1 MIVTIAADVLG
12 EENNGTTIACMNL
25 IRYLKS
31 CGDTVRVICPDKKR
45 EGQEGF
51 YIVKTLNLG
60 FIINKIVKKNN
71 VTIAKPDETIIR
83 KAVTGADIVHI
94 MMPFPVGSCTA
105 RIARELGIPIT
116 AGFHC
121 QAENFSSHIFM
132 FMNSSFFNKAVYK
145 HFYKKL
151 YRYVDMVHYPTEFI
165 RNLFE
170 NTVGHRTNGRVI
182 SNGVNE
188 AYKYAPAEK
197 PERLKDSFVIL
208 FTGRYAKEKSH
219 TLLVKAVG
227 KSKYKDKIRLIFAGD
242 GPRRMQILRAVRK
255 AGIPVPIMK
264 FFSRKQLAHILNYAD
279 LYCHPAEIEIEA
291 IACLEAISCGLV
303 PIINNSPRCATKAFA
318 LDERSLFDHNDPED
332 LARKI
337 DFFIEH
343 DDIRREYSKRYL
355 ASPYAASQKDCMV
368 MMRQML
374 CDTIEAKRS
383 SGK

>member
-1 MIVTIAADVLG
+1 MIVTIIADVLG

-31 CGDTVRVICPDKKR
+31 CGDTVRVVCPDKSR
-45 EGQEGF
+45 EGIEGY

-60 FIINKIVKKNN
+60 FIINKIIEKNN
-71 VTIAKPDETIIR
+71 VTIAKPDKNIIR
-83 KAVTGADIVHI
+83 KAVEGSDVVHI
-94 MMPFPVGSCTA
+94 MMPFPVGSYA
-105 RIARELGIPIT
+105 AEIAGELGIPVT

-121 QAENFSSHIFM
+121 QAENFSSHILM
-132 FMNSSFFNKAVYK
+132 FMNSKLFNKLVYK

-151 YRYVDMVHYPTEFI
+151 YQYVDAIHYPTQFI
-165 RNLFE
+165 RDLFE
-170 NTVGHRTNGRVI
+170 KTVGHKTNGFVI

-188 AYKYAPAEK
+188 AYKYAPTEK
-197 PERLKDSFVIL
+197 PERLKDEFIIL

-227 KSKYKDKIRLIFAGD
+227 CSKYKDKIRLIFAGN
-242 GPRRMQILRAVRK
+242 GPRKLQILRAVRK
-255 AGIPVPIMK
+255 AGIKMPIMK
-264 FFSRKQLAHILNYAD
+264 FFTKNQLARIINYAD

-318 LDERSLFDHNDPED
+318 LDERSLFKCNDYRD

-337 DFFIEH
+337 DFFLEH
-343 DDIRREYSKRYL
+343 EDIRQEYSKRYL
-355 ASPYAASQKDCMV
+355 ASPYAESQTECMIR
-368 MMRQML
+368 MRKML
-374 CDTIEAKRS
+374 TDAIDRK
-383 SGK
+383 G